1 MLGHFVA
8 YNFIN
13 AVLKLV
19 FQIHVMLF
27 CCPSL
32 QYRNIMPHIL
42 QAPEVFHQML
52 VSQLQ
57 LTSVLD
63 VARLNSALDDLQL
76 SQPD

>member
-1 MLGHFVA
+1 MLGHFVT
-8 YNFIN
+8 YDFIN

-19 FQIHVMLF
+19 FQIYVMLF
-27 CCPSL
+27 CCLSL
-32 QYRNIMPHIL
+32 QYRNTVPHIL